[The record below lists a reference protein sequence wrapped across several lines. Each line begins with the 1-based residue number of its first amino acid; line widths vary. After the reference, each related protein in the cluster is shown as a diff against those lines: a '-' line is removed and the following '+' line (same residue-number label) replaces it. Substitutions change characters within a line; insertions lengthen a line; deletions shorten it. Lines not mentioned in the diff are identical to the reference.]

1 MKNSIILML
10 LIFSINN
17 VASQI
22 KIANSDYEFFFN
34 SDQKKIYNL
43 WTSYLEAWN
52 VQDKQK
58 LCSLWKN
65 ECDLLSSEG
74 FFNPSLYELGFE
86 NQVLKIEKIDEE
98 KFKISS
104 IFYWVDENYHFKPM
118 AIVNV
123 IAIKNG
129 KGEFLLDNYLT
140 YSTKGWKSRNVGNI
154 NYHFSKQNKFNY
166 SDAKK
171 ANLFLNNLKERF
183 NLNNLKTEYYIFEN
197 CQELN
202 LYRGFSFFPV
212 NNEHCAF
219 FDSKNKIVYTTKF
232 YGEFHHHE
240 LIHHLNSK
248 FESAHYLLLSGIS
261 IYHSGKNVLSSYS
274 LQELFS
280 KLEQHIL
287 EKNIVQFNIFN
298 FPTFE
303 IKVTGDYLVG
313 AILVD
318 IIIEKGGKEMLLRAL
333 ETTRTDEELES
344 FILNELSLSN
354 EKLNLY
360 ILQKIKEMSSQSFK
374 IKI

>member
-22 KIANSDYEFFFN
+22 KITNSDYEISFN

-43 WTSYLEAWN
+43 WTSYLEVWN

-58 LCSLWKN
+58 LCSFWKN

-86 NQVLKIEKIDEE
+86 NQVLKIEKIEEE

-183 NLNNLKTEYYIFEN
+183 NLNNLNRI
-197 CQELN
+197 
-202 LYRGFSFFPV
+202 LYF
-212 NNEHCAF
+212 
-219 FDSKNKIVYTTKF
+219 
-232 YGEFHHHE
+232 
-240 LIHHLNSK
+240 
-248 FESAHYLLLSGIS
+248 
-261 IYHSGKNVLSSYS
+261 
-274 LQELFS
+274 
-280 KLEQHIL
+280 
-287 EKNIVQFNIFN
+287 
-298 FPTFE
+298 
-303 IKVTGDYLVG
+303 
-313 AILVD
+313 
-318 IIIEKGGKEMLLRAL
+318 
-333 ETTRTDEELES
+333 
-344 FILNELSLSN
+344 
-354 EKLNLY
+354 
-360 ILQKIKEMSSQSFK
+360 
-374 IKI
+374 